1 MVLSEAI
8 TYVTGKRAK
17 HRVEFRRTFPV
28 ESREVLSQSFQ
39 SGRCEVASIEILLD
53 RHKMTVRMGSNH
65 YLDHGTMA
73 KVPLSRNTGFAPEE
87 TDPPDSTT
95 VRGISKTENSCA
107 PR

>member
-53 RHKMTVRMGSNH
+53 RHKMTVRMEVQSLPRPRDNGQSSAI
-65 YLDHGTMA
+65 LQHGIRA
-73 KVPLSRNTGFAPEE
+73 
-87 TDPPDSTT
+87 
-95 VRGISKTENSCA
+95 RGNRPS
-107 PR
+107 